1 MYLSF
6 GTGLSR
12 EANAAVHAHASALL
26 AQLLPG
32 VTDLLPGYSNLY
44 IEYDAA
50 VLTEAAVLRWA
61 EAVEATEDVSAAR
74 TITIP
79 VRYDGEDLAEVA
91 ARTGL
96 STDEVVRR
104 HSATPYHVYA
114 LGFTPGFP
122 FMASVD
128 ESLRL
133 PRRSV
138 PRAKV
143 PAHSVAMANEQ
154 TGVYPLSTPGGWHLL
169 GTTLESLYDPHRA
182 EPFLLQPGDTV
193 KFDSVKFDTV
203 KFESVKFEPAQGDT
217 PPEPRRLEL
226 LPSEPH
232 CPLLRVQ
239 SPGLLDLVLDR
250 GRFLVGRFG
259 LSRSGP
265 LDADL
270 AYLANRLLGNPAS
283 APLVELT
290 LTGPTLE
297 VLAESVL
304 AFAGWSLLPVLN
316 GETLAGFSSFAVK
329 RGDVLS
335 FQPRARGC
343 RSYLAVAGGIQA
355 DTFMGSASVDLK
367 GYVGRPLQTGDV
379 LGQAERRTPR
389 ANRGFVPYRFFGTV
403 ETLRLLP
410 GPQPDPDA
418 LAVLFEN
425 TFTVASADRMGIRL
439 EGAAVPG
446 GEVLSEAVPLGAVQ
460 VTPSGMPILLLHD
473 RGTLGGYA
481 KPAVL
486 HPRDLGRAAQ
496 LRPGS
501 RVRFVPVGE

>member
-1 MYLSF
+1 M
-6 GTGLSR
+6 
-12 EANAAVHAHASALL
+12 
-26 AQLLPG
+26 
-32 VTDLLPGYSNLY
+32 PGYSNLY
-44 IEYDAA
+44 IEYDAS
-50 VLTEAAVLRWA
+50 VLTEEAVLRWA
-61 EAVEATEDVSAAR
+61 EAVDTAGGSSPPR
-74 TITIP
+74 TVTVP

-96 STDEVVRR
+96 NVAEVVQR
-104 HSATPYHVYA
+104 HSSTPYHVYA

-133 PRRSV
+133 PRRTS

-169 GTTLESLYDPHRA
+169 GSTLEPVYDPHRP
-182 EPFLLQPGDTV
+182 EPFLLQPGD
-193 KFDSVKFDTV
+193 
-203 KFESVKFEPAQGDT
+203 SVKFEPAQGDA
-217 PPEPRRLEL
+217 PPEPGRLEL
-226 LPSEPH
+226 LPAEPRY
-232 CPLLRVQ
+232 PLLKVQ
-239 SPGLLDLVLDR
+239 TPGLLDLVLDR
-250 GRFLVGRFG
+250 GRFLAGRFG

-265 LDADL
+265 LDAAL
-270 AYLANRLLGNPAS
+270 AGLANRILGNPPD
-283 APLVELT
+283 APLLELT

-297 VLAESVL
+297 VLHDSVV

-316 GETLAGFSSFAVK
+316 GETRAPFASFGVK

-335 FQPRARGC
+335 FQPQLKGC
-343 RSYLAVAGGIQA
+343 RSYLTVAGGFQS
-355 DTFMGSASVDLK
+355 DTFMGSASTDLK
-367 GYVGRPLQTGDV
+367 GYVGRPLKVGDV

-389 ANRGFVPYRFFGTV
+389 AGRSFQPYRFFSEV

-410 GPQPDPDA
+410 GPQPSSDA
-418 LAVLFEN
+418 LAVLFKN
-425 TFTVASADRMGIRL
+425 AFTVASADRMGIRL

-501 RVRFVPVGE
+501 RIRFVPAEVGE

>member
-1 MYLSF
+1 M
-6 GTGLSR
+6 
-12 EANAAVHAHASALL
+12 
-26 AQLLPG
+26 
-32 VTDLLPGYSNLY
+32 PGYSNLY

-50 VLTEAAVLRWA
+50 VLTAETVLRWA
-61 EAVEATEDVSAAR
+61 EAVDTAGDSSPPR
-74 TITIP
+74 TVTVP

-91 ARTGL
+91 TRTGL
-96 STDEVVRR
+96 SVSEVVQR
-104 HSATPYHVYA
+104 HSSPSYHVYA

-128 ESLRL
+128 EALRL
-133 PRRSV
+133 PRRAS
-138 PRAKV
+138 PRAAV

-169 GTTLESLYDPHRA
+169 GTTLEPVYDPHRP
-182 EPFLLQPGDTV
+182 EPFLLQPGD
-193 KFDSVKFDTV
+193 
-203 KFESVKFEPAQGDT
+203 SVKFEPAHGDT
-217 PPEPRRLEL
+217 PPEPKRLEL
-226 LPSEPH
+226 LPSEPRH
-232 CPLLRVQ
+232 PLFRVHT
-239 SPGLLDLVLDR
+239 PGLLDLVLDR
-250 GRFLVGRFG
+250 DRFLAGRFG

-265 LDADL
+265 LDAAL
-270 AYLANRLLGNPAS
+270 ASLANSLLGNPPE
-283 APLVELT
+283 APLLELT

-297 VLAESVL
+297 VLQKGVL
-304 AFAGWSLLPVLN
+304 AFAGWSLLPVFN
-316 GETLAGFSSFAVK
+316 GEVRTPFSSFAVK

-335 FQPRARGC
+335 FQPQPQGC
-343 RSYLAVAGGIQA
+343 RSYLAVAGGFQS
-355 DTFMGSASVDLK
+355 DTFMSSASTDLK
-367 GYVGRPLQTGDV
+367 GYVGRPLKGGDV

-389 ANRGFVPYRFFGTV
+389 AGRSFQPYRFFSEV

-410 GPQPDPDA
+410 GPQPSSDA

-425 TFTVASADRMGIRL
+425 AFTVASADRMGIRL

-446 GEVLSEAVPLGAVQ
+446 GEVLSEAIPLGAVQ

-501 RVRFVPVGE
+501 RVRFAPAEVGE